1 MPRMKFRIPPI
12 SIALVVTLV
21 LGGLSSDDACAQ
33 KELTKIKIGYAAP
46 TVDNVLI
53 AIADKEGL
61 FEKFGLKAELIGMR
75 GGVQVLQGLVG
86 GTTDFGQGGGPES
99 VQAIASGMDAV
110 IIAGLIPRI
119 HYLLVTRPEIATPA
133 DLIGKKIAV
142 ASLNGDGN
150 DCDAPGP
157 GSSRSGS
164 EPHYFFSCGSSAGPS
179 FGGRFWKY
187 GCDDCSTRE
196 HSCREESGAKDPKR
210 SVGNP

>member
-12 SIALVVTLV
+12 SIALVIALV

-86 GTTDFGQGGGPES
+86 GTTDFGQGGDPS
-99 VQAIASGMDAV
+99 
-110 IIAGLIPRI
+110 RF
-119 HYLLVTRPEIATPA
+119 RPSRREWMR
-133 DLIGKKIAV
+133 
-142 ASLNGDGN
+142 
-150 DCDAPGP
+150 
-157 GSSRSGS
+157 SS
-164 EPHYFFSCGSSAGPS
+164 
-179 FGGRFWKY
+179 
-187 GCDDCSTRE
+187 
-196 HSCREESGAKDPKR
+196 
-210 SVGNP
+210 